1 MSKLRTFSDLDFNFT
16 RHPHTNDVLRT
27 YDLTAIKAAVKHLVL
42 TNFYGR
48 PFHPEIGSH
57 IGGLLFE
64 NQSAILDYA
73 IAESIKEVIKNWEPR
88 VEAGSLEVFANFS
101 ERTNAYNV
109 EIQFIIKGLLQPV
122 TLEFLLER
130 VK

>member
-1 MSKLRTFSDLDFNFT
+1 MAKQRTFSDLDFNFT
-16 RHPHTNDVLRT
+16 RHPYTNDVTRT
-27 YDLTAIKAAVKHLVL
+27 YDATAIKAAVKHLVL

-57 IGGLLFE
+57 VNGLLFE
-64 NQSAILDYA
+64 NQSVILDYA
-73 IAESIKEVIKNWEPR
+73 LEETIKEVIRNWEPR
-88 VEAGSLEVFANFS
+88 VEAGSLEVYANFN
-101 ERTNAYNV
+101 ERTNTYSV
-109 EIQFIIKGLLQPV
+109 DVYFLIKGLLQPI